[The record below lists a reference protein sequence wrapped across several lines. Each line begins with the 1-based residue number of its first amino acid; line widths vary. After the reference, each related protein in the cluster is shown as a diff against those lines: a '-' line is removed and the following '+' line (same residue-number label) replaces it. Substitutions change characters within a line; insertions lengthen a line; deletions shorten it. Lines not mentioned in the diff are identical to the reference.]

1 MLSSLATLV
10 DLTILTQIVV
20 LHLALDL
27 VFRVTLGGKNGGLAA
42 LRAARLQ
49 HHRGGGRGVLRV
61 GRLRGVVRRRGRTIG
76 PPSRA
81 GSMASRRRSPRLS
94 RYGGVPPRTTQL
106 VVLVVPEYRT
116 TAFVGHHAATFVL
129 ALLSQAPYLHYY
141 GLFFFGVASV
151 SSVPLAVVEVAK
163 CAGLT
168 RLHDRARGVF
178 AAAFLALRSLYWPL
192 VSLGFWADSVAALR
206 GAVAV
211 HSVADV
217 VTFLVANIGL
227 TGLRP
232 NHEGGPAAEG
242 ARRRCARQ
250 LEGGVPARATWAPA
264 QGGGVTSESALSA
277 CMQARGVRSRSPQWE
292 DAPPPATAASRPP
305 IGSQVKLSLDGA
317 AHPPRRTARRR
328 RRPRRSPCPPR
339 RSPARRRRQS

>member
-27 VFRVTLGGKNGGLAA
+27 VFRVTLGDKRGTSTSNKNDTGSRLCVLLAYNITAAAVATFCASVGCAAWFGGEAA
-42 LRAARLQ
+42 TIGGTVQSRLYGESASFARL
-49 HHRGGGRGVLRV
+49 GAV
-61 GRLRGVVRRRGRTIG
+61 T
-76 PPSRA
+76 A
-81 GSMASRRRSPRLS
+81 A
-94 RYGGVPPRTTQL
+94 YEAYNTL

-163 CAGLT
+163 CVGLT
-168 RLHDRARGVF
+168 QLHDRARSVF

-211 HSVADV
+211 HSVAAV
-217 VTFLVANIGL
+217 VTFLVANVGL
-227 TGLRP
+227 TGL
-232 NHEGGPAAEG
+232 
-242 ARRRCARQ
+242 Q
-250 LEGGVPARATWAPA
+250 LLWTKKVVRGVQKALGLRAPARK
-264 QGGGVTSESALSA
+264 E
-277 CMQARGVRSRSPQWE
+277 
-292 DAPPPATAASRPP
+292 AASEEE
-305 IGSQVKLSLDGA
+305 
-317 AHPPRRTARRR
+317 
-328 RRPRRSPCPPR
+328 RRPLK
-339 RSPARRRRQS
+339 AAG

>member
-1 MLSSLATLV
+1 MISSLSGLV

-27 VFRVTLGGKNGGLAA
+27 VFRVTLGDKRGTSTNNKNDTGSRLCVLLAYNITAAAVATFCASVGCAAWFGGEAA
-42 LRAARLQ
+42 TIGGTVQSRLYGESASFARL
-49 HHRGGGRGVLRV
+49 GAV
-61 GRLRGVVRRRGRTIG
+61 T
-76 PPSRA
+76 A
-81 GSMASRRRSPRLS
+81 A
-94 RYGGVPPRTTQL
+94 YEAYNTL

-211 HSVADV
+211 HSVAAV

-227 TGLRP
+227 TGL
-232 NHEGGPAAEG
+232 
-242 ARRRCARQ
+242 Q
-250 LEGGVPARATWAPA
+250 LLWTKKVVKGVQKALGLRAPPARK
-264 QGGGVTSESALSA
+264 E
-277 CMQARGVRSRSPQWE
+277 
-292 DAPPPATAASRPP
+292 AASEEE
-305 IGSQVKLSLDGA
+305 
-317 AHPPRRTARRR
+317 
-328 RRPRRSPCPPR
+328 RRPLK
-339 RSPARRRRQS
+339 AAG